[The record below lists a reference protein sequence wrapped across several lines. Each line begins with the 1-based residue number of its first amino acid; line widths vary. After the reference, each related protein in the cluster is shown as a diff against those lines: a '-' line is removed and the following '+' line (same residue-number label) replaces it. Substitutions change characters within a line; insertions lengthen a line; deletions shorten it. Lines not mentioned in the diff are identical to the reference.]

1 MNSFNWSIEIL
12 VLLRVVCVKTFLYLN
27 SLIFM
32 NVYNPKNM
40 PPSLLHV
47 FLHYYLIVLILLT
60 VVEQVEKSASVY
72 SKSMQGHHICLL
84 VKMVRHGN

>member
-1 MNSFNWSIEIL
+1 M
-12 VLLRVVCVKTFLYLN
+12 
-27 SLIFM
+27 SL
-32 NVYNPKNM
+32 
-40 PPSLLHV
+40 SLLHV

-84 VKMVRHGN
+84 VKMVCHGN

>member
-1 MNSFNWSIEIL
+1 MNSINWSIEIL

-32 NVYNPKNM
+32 NVYNAQNM

>member
-1 MNSFNWSIEIL
+1 
-12 VLLRVVCVKTFLYLN
+12 
-27 SLIFM
+27 M
-32 NVYNPKNM
+32 NVYNQKNM

>member
-1 MNSFNWSIEIL
+1 MYNEN
-12 VLLRVVCVKTFLYLN
+12 N
-27 SLIFM
+27 MSL
-32 NVYNPKNM
+32 
-40 PPSLLHV
+40 SLLHV

-84 VKMVRHGN
+84 VKMVCHGN